1 MTAER
6 LTESMNI
13 PLTPSL
19 KAEIERLAQA
29 EALKPRTT
37 ARRLILAGLAAQ
49 QQQTMQ
55 HIIEVQHG

>member
-1 MTAER
+1 
-6 LTESMNI
+6 MNI

-49 QQQTMQ
+49 QQQTTQ
-55 HIIEVQHG
+55 TEVRYG